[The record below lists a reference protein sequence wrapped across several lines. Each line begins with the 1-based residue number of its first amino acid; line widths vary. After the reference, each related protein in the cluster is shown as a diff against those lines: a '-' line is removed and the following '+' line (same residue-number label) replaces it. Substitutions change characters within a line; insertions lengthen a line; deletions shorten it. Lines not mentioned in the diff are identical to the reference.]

1 MMGLDDLIAGIA
13 GPLINRIFPDPAQAA
28 QAKLEVL
35 KMQQAGEFKEV
46 DNQLQL
52 NLAQVASNS
61 AEAASESLFKSGWRP
76 AVGWVCV
83 SAFAYAGLGRPLI
96 PFFAQLAGH
105 PVPDLPPID
114 DVFTQLL
121 FGMLGLGGL
130 RSYEKMKGA
139 N

>member
-13 GPLINRIFPDPAQAA
+13 TPLIQRLFPDPAQKA
-28 QAKLEVL
+28 QAELELLKL
-35 KMQQAGEFKEV
+35 QQEGQFKDL

-52 NLAQVASNS
+52 NLAQVGSNN
-61 AEAASESLFKSGWRP
+61 AEAASESIFKSGWRP

-96 PFFAQLAGH
+96 PFIAGLFGH
-105 PVPDLPPID
+105 EVPSLPPID

-130 RSYEKMKGA
+130 RSYEKIKSA
-139 N
+139 T